1 MAAEGDP
8 VVGGLLGGPAL
19 LRVCG
24 LELLD
29 NGEFV
34 RTNRVETVNPPVS
47 GGGVVENIVG
57 HVCNDEMAAVQVAES
72 RVKAESEIYFGM
84 RTDYTGEEWRL
95 LFLSTSSENY
105 KKSLKLLGY
114 CSVDGVLWALVTRI
128 QAVANA
134 PFVQYESVFPR
145 SCRALLHYMRPQFR
159 FLVYIGENDINPGV
173 SIVTDIEGIVA
184 GDANIWGA
192 PISVDGIPLAPE
204 VECLVPF
211 FLRSEFRLKTFLM
224 SFHEDDAYTC
234 PGVMKPTLMPSEYIR
249 KFFFFTDI
257 YLVIFVGGA

>member
-8 VVGGLLGGPAL
+8 LVGGNVWGLDY
-19 LRVCG
+19 LRANG
-24 LELLD
+24 IELND
-29 NGEFV
+29 NGEYIMN
-34 RTNRVETVNPPVS
+34 NRVELVNPPVP
-47 GGGVVENIVG
+47 GGGVVENVVG
-57 HVCNDEMAAVQVAES
+57 HVCNDEMAAVQVADN

-84 RTDYTGEEWRL
+84 RADYTGEEWRL

-114 CSVDGVLWALVTRI
+114 CNVDGVLWALVTRI
-128 QAVANA
+128 RVADNA

-173 SIVTDIEGIVA
+173 PLMTDIEGIVA
-184 GDANIWGA
+184 GDDNIWGT
-192 PISVDGIPLAPE
+192 PVTVDGIPLAPE

-234 PGVMKPTLMPSEYIR
+234 PGVKKPTLMPSEYIR
-249 KFFFFTDI
+249 KFSLLKILFI
-257 YLVIFVGGA
+257 